1 MLIYLFQFLVI
12 LGIVLYLNER
22 YKISRL
28 GVLPLLLLFLSSIS
42 LALVSAKFAEADAVR
57 YIDDAKLLMSYIAK
71 DPTQLGLF
79 FLSGGNSLY
88 PQYYFPMLIASN
100 TWSNYSS
107 FTIEKFYLLFSY
119 ISSPTLLNVS
129 LFFGTLSFV
138 AKLLLLKSG
147 EFLGIN
153 KKAYIILW
161 LYLCLGCVDI
171 FFISGIYKECLTFLF
186 LSYLLFFYIS
196 PKSKGKW
203 ALAIFVFIQL
213 LFLRFDFVL
222 LLFILILLTAL
233 YRYIKKMNWRQLFA
247 WGLFIVAIANTLYFS
262 SFKTYIVRRF
272 SRFAIHK
279 VSSTMLDPIDWNGSW
294 GLILVDSFKR
304 WFNLVIFPLFIKSP
318 LPTAFSLFY
327 ILSILSLLFFL
338 VNQRKTKLLLPS
350 FLIYFYIVYSII
362 LALSINNYYTQ
373 LRYRSV
379 AFIFLMFTMITHFNI
394 NKKYM

>member
-171 FFISGIYKECLTFLF
+171 FL
-186 LSYLLFFYIS
+186 YL
-196 PKSKGKW
+196 G
-203 ALAIFVFIQL
+203 
-213 LFLRFDFVL
+213 
-222 LLFILILLTAL
+222 
-233 YRYIKKMNWRQLFA
+233 
-247 WGLFIVAIANTLYFS
+247 
-262 SFKTYIVRRF
+262 
-272 SRFAIHK
+272 
-279 VSSTMLDPIDWNGSW
+279 
-294 GLILVDSFKR
+294 
-304 WFNLVIFPLFIKSP
+304 FIKN
-318 LPTAFSLFY
+318 
-327 ILSILSLLFFL
+327 
-338 VNQRKTKLLLPS
+338 V
-350 FLIYFYIVYSII
+350 
-362 LALSINNYYTQ
+362 
-373 LRYRSV
+373 
-379 AFIFLMFTMITHFNI
+379 
-394 NKKYM
+394 